1 MFTLL
6 ASYTV
11 ALSPN
16 RIVYDSLPANESCT
30 YGMCCPS
37 QPLMEGLL
45 MRLTLFFI
53 LSGEDRSFSSL
64 FAATTPALLY
74 SDLFPSLSCSC
85 TRNRWSTIHPA

>member
-1 MFTLL
+1 
-6 ASYTV
+6 
-11 ALSPN
+11 
-16 RIVYDSLPANESCT
+16 
-30 YGMCCPS
+30 
-37 QPLMEGLL
+37 MEGLL

-74 SDLFPSLSCSC
+74 SDLFPSLSCSR